1 MKDSITN
8 NNNYNQA
15 IQNILT
21 TVTILMTRMLLLLR
35 IQQGHINMNRG
46 INML

>member
-8 NNNYNQA
+8 NNNQA

-21 TVTILMTRMLLLLR
+21 TVTILMTRMLLFLR
-35 IQQGHINMNRG
+35 IQRGHINMNRG